1 MSLQKLLQ
9 KRTGRA
15 AQRPPKEPRQSYGSK
30 HQQQHE
36 ADLLARPPVHAPP
49 PDVAVASSAA
59 SGVGNARLDPD
70 QVSMHLDA
78 LGWEQATKGDTAT
91 SEYWQFAPRE
101 TTLDLTS
108 FAAQQG
114 NDDEAVSPGLRT
126 PSSAHERRRAS
137 TQRLARDSHPS
148 TINGSPGPSP
158 ANSFQLQQQPVL
170 PLSQPHTDLALPLDS
185 RHLRRLT
192 STTQQ
197 QVQIIPHACS
207 SQPPASRPELN
218 AVGHD
223 DIQSSSSESQAVG
236 KLPTTNS
243 TLHHHLKDWPQDD
256 AKQFSSS
263 PQLQHSAAAP
273 QPKSE
278 SMLYGRDDNIQLR
291 QASGDIKEQ
300 RSRQGLAEPQA
311 IMLAA
316 SPGHQSTPFAPVV
329 QQSQQHQ
336 QQPPPQQQQ
345 QQQDSVRRIPFSSSL
360 SQEPFR
366 QDSAA
371 TTPAVLHTATGL
383 VSEPPSA
390 SWQYTEAAASTPTAQ
405 QGATYFSSPTSNS
418 IMPGKMNVQQQLP
431 QASADEQGGT
441 DTSSATPGR
450 LGSSLLQPTGR
461 VSAEA
466 AQLDALSTLHAMEP
480 FQHVVPTPGHSLS
493 RQASTDSQFPPQ
505 PAWSPVRS
513 PTKADSDWQPPL
525 SPRRPA
531 SSHQPPPSAN
541 QPAPDRPS
549 STSLTRKHAAAISRG
564 PAASFTRAASYPLAR
579 SPSTA
584 SLGST
589 LGSPHYTCY
598 GISPNPP
605 TQSTPPPY
613 IGRSSMDH
621 APSQLQTH
629 QLADSAPPDSP
640 QVEAVPGGPLQ
651 PNSLP
656 SLGPVPHQQQ
666 AAQPGRATSSKV
678 RAGQGRSPGQAALNT
693 TSASMSL
700 PAGAAQQ
707 QGGNGEA
714 VSRAGPSNGEAV
726 PGAGLGT
733 RLLPDSSMLNSMGHR
748 SVAPESEVRSASR
761 ASPPAA
767 STATTWLHSHSAHQ
781 LSINVRNLAAQVVT
795 ARSKQAQEL
804 AILKLYAVLS
814 QAHFVKQ
821 QAAEW
826 EGAFLGILSLGFPLL
841 LKHTAEVVIQQDRGY
856 SNMVRGMAAAIVKSI
871 ARWMEGQ
878 LDEAGPCQ
886 ALVQQVLTQLVQE
899 ANPGGARY
907 AGAQGPTI
915 HENEAWDSIM
925 PTHQSLMATEVTG
938 MGGLLD
944 SGTLDGMLDTD
955 VTSIVHPSRPD
966 HRQPRWG
973 VMETA
978 GLVGSSSAVDS
989 QAWQEVMQHR
999 MPTSTTRPPS
1009 ILETGATYMVLD
1021 TQDVAEYARS
1031 HARGLRLTFW
1041 LFKTDQEDAWYAA
1054 SSLVGSMASL
1064 GEAHIDGMGG
1074 MKLVKPLFLVLRRGG
1089 NQCKAA
1095 ALRALQHLTT
1105 ERACRAMTA
1114 RQDSYL
1120 QALVR
1125 AVQQADTGLQY
1136 PAIIILARLITHD
1149 PSTHYIVAQAGL
1161 IQALAKVLK
1170 QGGMSGEVREGLSE
1184 ALKHLTASSQKNRDT
1199 LVASQALPIIIA
1211 HLRTGEEAVQYNT
1224 ARTLRHLALGS
1235 QPAHKIAALPAVVP
1249 LTQALQVGGAR
1260 VQFACASALAM
1271 LVEGH
1276 GEVCPLVLRHG
1287 GLASLA
1293 TMLRTA
1299 GAQGK
1304 KAAAEALQ
1312 ALAAEDVDMKPRVA
1326 KSGAIQPL
1334 VTMVKTGNLQQ
1345 QAAAAGALQ
1354 ALAYCPGTLDI
1365 SAGIASEGGVA
1376 PLVTMV
1382 TTGPL
1387 PLRSAAAGALCNLAL
1402 ASPHNQAAI
1411 IKAGAVP
1418 ALVQL
1423 LEIAQP
1429 DGQYAAAAALY
1440 NLAGQ
1445 DAQVRLSMT
1454 ACKAVPPLV
1463 LMLQADSW
1471 YCRIVAAEVL
1481 GRLSMEWSNRE
1492 HIQQAGAV
1500 IPLLQLLRLKHSPGM
1515 LDSVEGPVHHL
1526 AYERGEDVIVMK
1538 GYKFAKAKTAATAT
1552 LGCLALANSAV
1563 ATQLVQAGVAEHLM
1577 VMLESSSA
1585 EVRSVAAACLGDLAA
1600 AHPPL
1605 QLYLAQRISKLMRLL
1620 LCNFKQAGSVNRP
1633 DVAAAGAA
1641 IGLLVAQQSAARV
1654 GLLQLGGLKPLL
1666 AMLHQGT
1673 LAEQSVSA
1681 NVLFDMSQGSEEA
1694 ARLIQAQGVTERVH
1708 SLVASTDTP
1717 AAAAG
1722 GGTAALLQ
1730 NTALLDYAGFA
1741 VTAKP
1746 SVNLLVLLQ
1755 IPFEELGGKRQPHS
1769 LVPADLLLTTVQSLG
1784 PAPSLAPLSL
1794 HNHDIHSGGSTSDD
1808 SEQEEL
1814 DSPLL
1819 QLHPIYPQS
1828 GQSHAFAPAADKSVQ
1843 PSRVGHTSSQP
1854 PFSSSHRS
1862 QSSVSDLRG
1871 RQGAGQEQWTHPVAG
1886 QFRQQSSQQH
1896 ILDTY
1901 VG

>member
-1 MSLQKLLQ
+1 MSALALGNSLRRIDSFYIDTSVAAIAAATAAGPACQ
-9 KRTGRA
+9 KRRINVR
-15 AQRPPKEPRQSYGSK
+15 RPQ
-30 HQQQHE
+30 
-36 ADLLARPPVHAPP
+36 
-49 PDVAVASSAA
+49 
-59 SGVGNARLDPD
+59 
-70 QVSMHLDA
+70 
-78 LGWEQATKGDTAT
+78 
-91 SEYWQFAPRE
+91 
-101 TTLDLTS
+101 
-108 FAAQQG
+108 
-114 NDDEAVSPGLRT
+114 
-126 PSSAHERRRAS
+126 
-137 TQRLARDSHPS
+137 
-148 TINGSPGPSP
+148 
-158 ANSFQLQQQPVL
+158 
-170 PLSQPHTDLALPLDS
+170 SQPENLP
-185 RHLRRLT
+185 R
-192 STTQQ
+192 
-197 QVQIIPHACS
+197 V
-207 SQPPASRPELN
+207 
-218 AVGHD
+218 VGYD
-223 DIQSSSSESQAVG
+223 QTQSSRTEPQAAG
-236 KLPTTNS
+236 KLPYNNTN
-243 TLHHHLKDWPQDD
+243 LHQRLKDRSQEDEEQP
-256 AKQFSSS
+256 ASSS
-263 PQLQHSAAAP
+263 QLQHSAAAP
-273 QPKSE
+273 QPE
-278 SMLYGRDDNIQLR
+278 TGTMLYIGDD
-291 QASGDIKEQ
+291 K
-300 RSRQGLAEPQA
+300 
-311 IMLAA
+311 
-316 SPGHQSTPFAPVV
+316 
-329 QQSQQHQ
+329 
-336 QQPPPQQQQ
+336 
-345 QQQDSVRRIPFSSSL
+345 
-360 SQEPFR
+360 
-366 QDSAA
+366 
-371 TTPAVLHTATGL
+371 
-383 VSEPPSA
+383 PPSA
-390 SWQYTEAAASTPTAQ
+390 SWQYTKAAASPPTAQ
-405 QGATYFSSPTSNS
+405 QAAIYFSSPSS
-418 IMPGKMNVQQQLP
+418 KAIMPGKMNVQQQLP

-450 LGSSLLQPTGR
+450 LGSSLLQPAGPL
-461 VSAEA
+461 SAEA
-466 AQLDALSTLHAMEP
+466 AQLDALSTLHALEP
-480 FQHVVPTPGHSLS
+480 FQHVAPIPARSLS
-493 RQASTDSQFPPQ
+493 RQASTDSQVPPQ
-505 PAWSPVRS
+505 PAWSPVRF

-531 SSHQPPPSAN
+531 SSRQPPPSPN
-541 QPAPDRPS
+541 HPVLDRPP
-549 STSLTRKHAAAISRG
+549 STSLTRKHAAASSRG
-564 PAASFTRAASYPLAR
+564 PAATFTRAASYPLAR

-589 LGSPHYTCY
+589 LGSPQYTC
-598 GISPNPP
+598 
-605 TQSTPPPY
+605 
-613 IGRSSMDH
+613 
-621 APSQLQTH
+621 
-629 QLADSAPPDSP
+629 
-640 QVEAVPGGPLQ
+640 
-651 PNSLP
+651 
-656 SLGPVPHQQQ
+656 
-666 AAQPGRATSSKV
+666 
-678 RAGQGRSPGQAALNT
+678 
-693 TSASMSL
+693 
-700 PAGAAQQ
+700 
-707 QGGNGEA
+707 
-714 VSRAGPSNGEAV
+714 
-726 PGAGLGT
+726 LGT
-733 RLLPDSSMLNSMGHR
+733 SLLPDSSVLNSMGHS
-748 SVAPESEVRSASR
+748 SVAPGSEARSASR
-761 ASPPAA
+761 ASAPPP

-781 LSINVRNLAAQVVT
+781 LSINVRDLAAQVVT
-795 ARSKQAQEL
+795 AKSKQAQEL

-826 EGAFLGILSLGFPLL
+826 EGAFLGIMTLGFPLL

-856 SNMVRGMAAAIVKSI
+856 STMVRGMAAAILKSI

-899 ANPGGARY
+899 ANPGGSRY

-938 MGGLLD
+938 MGELLD

-978 GLVGSSSAVDS
+978 GLLGTSSAVDS

-999 MPTSTTRPPS
+999 MTPSTTRPPS

-1021 TQDVAEYARS
+1021 TQDVAEYAKS

-1095 ALRALQHLTT
+1095 ALRALQYLTT

-1170 QGGMSGEVREGLSE
+1170 QGGMGSQVREGLSE

-1211 HLRTGEEAVQYNT
+1211 HLRTGEEGVQYNT

-1287 GLASLA
+1287 GVASLA
-1293 TMLRTA
+1293 TMLHTA

-1304 KAAAEALQ
+1304 KAAAEAIQ
-1312 ALAAEDVDMKPRVA
+1312 ALAAEDVDMKPRMA

-1354 ALAYCPGTLDI
+1354 ALTYCPGRLDI
-1365 SAGIASEGGVA
+1365 SAGIASEGGVP

-1382 TTGPL
+1382 TTGLL

-1411 IKAGAVP
+1411 IKAGAIP
-1418 ALVQL
+1418 ALIQL

-1445 DAQVRLSMT
+1445 DEQVRLSMT
-1454 ACKAVPPLV
+1454 AYKAVPPLV

-1500 IPLLQLLRLKHSPGM
+1500 IPLLHLLRLKHSPGM

-1538 GYKFAKAKTAATAT
+1538 GYKFAKAKTAAAAT

-1605 QLYLAQRISKLMRLL
+1605 QLYLTQRLSKLMRLL
-1620 LCNFKQAGSVNRP
+1620 LCNFKQVGSVNRP

-1694 ARLIQAQGVTERVH
+1694 ARLIQVQGVTERVH

-1722 GGTAALLQ
+1722 GGTAALLR

-1741 VTAKP
+1741 MTAKP

-1755 IPFEELGGKRQPHS
+1755 IPFEELSPGKRQPHS

-1794 HNHDIHSGGSTSDD
+1794 HNHDIHSGESTSDD
-1808 SEQEEL
+1808 SEQEEEL
-1814 DSPLL
+1814 DSPLM
-1819 QLHPIYPQS
+1819 QLHPIYPQPA
-1828 GQSHAFAPAADKSVQ
+1828 QSQAFAPAGDKSMQ
-1843 PSRVGHTSSQP
+1843 PPRVSSQKP
-1854 PFSSSHRS
+1854 PFLSNHSRS
-1862 QSSVSDLRG
+1862 QSSVSDSRG
-1871 RQGAGQEQWTHPVAG
+1871 RQGAGQEQWTHPLAG
-1886 QFRQQSSQQH
+1886 HFRQQSSQQH